1 MRSFSASMW
10 YDGKN
15 EIGKHLWR
23 SSRVLFHLWELWI
36 DSGRVAIIAFLYECG
51 EAASNVTTRYNV
63 TNPGPKPEARK
74 NCARLVLYLRVCGK
88 SFLFPLAFRQGT
100 PSGTCNFFE
109 TRKLRPAY
117 NVTIRIHCFSFCIC
131 FNSSDQAT
139 AFARSFFMAK
149 APAVCLRFG

>member
-1 MRSFSASMW
+1 MMVKTKLESTCGEVHGCFSIT
-10 YDGKN
+10 G
-15 EIGKHLWR
+15 L
-23 SSRVLFHLWELWI
+23 LT
-36 DSGRVAIIAFLYECG
+36 DSGRVAIIDLLYECG
-51 EAASNVTTRYNV
+51 EAASKVTIRTAT

-117 NVTIRIHCFSFCIC
+117 NVTIRIHSFPFCIS

-149 APAVCLRFG
+149 APAVCLCFG